1 MTDTSADKA
10 KALEILTSAEAVTG
24 MDLSTVRWAVARQGD
39 TKPAPQDND
48 TTQPD
53 GGDV

>member
-1 MTDTSADKA
+1 MTDTDKA

-39 TKPAPQDND
+39 TEAAPQDND
-48 TTQPD
+48 TNPP
-53 GGDV
+53 VVEEEV